1 METLKQYYV
10 AVDRHQLKMGTL
22 VDLMNVLVRKQGL
35 PLIMCC
41 SSRDS
46 LDAVCSHF
54 SSSQHM
60 SVSCLHS
67 DLSEAERFSVLEQ
80 FQKAVADWNECLEE
94 IVERNVNMDTQE
106 AHSHLLVVTD
116 ACLPSQALAEAP
128 LFARILIN
136 YDLPT
141 KKEAYQRRLAAC
153 LGHPAVGWS
162 GGIVISMLVG
172 GEVALLRN
180 IEEGCGIVIEEMPIQ
195 IFELL

>member
-10 AVDRHQLKMGTL
+10 AVDRQQLKMGTL
-22 VDLMNVLVRKQGL
+22 VDLMKVLGRKQGL

-41 SSRDS
+41 CSRDS
-46 LDAVCSHF
+46 LDAVCSQF

-60 SVSCLHS
+60 SLSCLHS
-67 DLSEAERFSVLEQ
+67 DLSEAERFSILER
-80 FQKAVADWNECLEE
+80 FQKAVAEWNRSLEAE
-94 IVERNVNMDTQE
+94 NTDLETQE

-116 ACLPSQALAEAP
+116 ACLPSQALAESP
-128 LFARILIN
+128 LSARLLIN
-136 YDLPT
+136 YDLPL

-153 LGHPAVGWS
+153 LGYPTVGS
-162 GGIVISMLVG
+162 LGIVISMLVG

>member
-10 AVDRHQLKMGTL
+10 AVDRQQRRMGTL
-22 VDLMNVLVRKQGL
+22 VDLMKVLGRKQGL

-46 LDAVCSHF
+46 LDMVCSHF

-67 DLSEAERFSVLEQ
+67 DLSEGERSSILEQ
-80 FQKAVADWNECLEE
+80 FQKAVSDWNGSLEDGGVDKE
-94 IVERNVNMDTQE
+94 TQE

-116 ACLPSQALAEAP
+116 ACLPSQALAESP
-128 LFARILIN
+128 LFARLLIN
-136 YDLPT
+136 YDLPA
-141 KKEAYQRRLAAC
+141 KKEAYQRRVAAC
-153 LGHPAVGWS
+153 FGHPTAGS
-162 GGIVISMLVG
+162 QGIVISMLVG
-172 GEVALLRN
+172 GEVSLLRN
-180 IEEGCGIVIEEMPIQ
+180 IEEGCGIIIEEMPIQ